1 MYRGILQHRA
11 YMTTHLRNEILSR
24 GLDKPIN
31 LGRIY
36 RIVSTKKTPGKLP
49 RMSKESSMELVGHL
63 SHPNGWWRDTAQR
76 LLVERGD
83 RSVVPALVE
92 LALKGPNPLGRIH
105 ALWTLEGLKTPN
117 ALPLLQALEDRE
129 PKARVAAVRVLES
142 LSAENGLWQTRVNQ
156 RLDPLV
162 DAAEPEVQFQIALS
176 VGNFAAPGVL
186 PILVRIAEATLTI
199 R

>member
-1 MYRGILQHRA
+1 VTPLCAG
-11 YMTTHLRNEILSR
+11 

-49 RMSKESSMELVGHL
+49 RMSKESSMELVEHL

-92 LALKGPNPLGRIH
+92 LALNGSNPLGRTH
-105 ALWTLEGLKTPN
+105 ALWTLEGLKPLTPV
-117 ALPLLQALEDRE
+117 PLLPS
-129 PKARVAAVRVLES
+129 PKS
-142 LSAENGLWQTRVNQ
+142 QS
-156 RLDPLV
+156 
-162 DAAEPEVQFQIALS
+162 
-176 VGNFAAPGVL
+176 
-186 PILVRIAEATLTI
+186 
-199 R
+199 